1 MDIKGSSLYELNQ
14 QLMRKEKILTSKELK
29 QEISKK
35 LKDYFTEKYYM
46 LLCHEERDY
55 TIFNLFNVNE
65 NALFRHNILED
76 LYECLINR
84 GQVQSLDKLE
94 DGAIEIWIKKKD
106 TSYAYYLFPCSPC
119 VIETRMS

>member
-14 QLMRKEKILTSKELK
+14 QLMGKEKILTSKELK

-55 TIFNLFNVNE
+55 TIFNLFNV
-65 NALFRHNILED
+65 
-76 LYECLINR
+76 
-84 GQVQSLDKLE
+84 LDKNICNL
-94 DGAIEIWIKKKD
+94 DIIIVKYSS
-106 TSYAYYLFPCSPC
+106 TIIF
-119 VIETRMS
+119 

>member
-14 QLMRKEKILTSKELK
+14 QLMGKEKILTSKELK

-65 NALFRHNILED
+65 NALFRHNVLED

-94 DGAIEIWIKKKD
+94 DGAIEIWIKKED

-119 VIETRMS
+119 VIETRRS

>member
-14 QLMRKEKILTSKELK
+14 QLMGKEKILTPKELK
-29 QEISKK
+29 QEISEK
-35 LKDYFTEKYYM
+35 LQGYFTEKYYM

-65 NALFRHNILED
+65 NALFRYNVLED
-76 LYECLINR
+76 LFECLINR

-106 TSYAYYLFPCSPC
+106 TSYVYYLFPCGPC